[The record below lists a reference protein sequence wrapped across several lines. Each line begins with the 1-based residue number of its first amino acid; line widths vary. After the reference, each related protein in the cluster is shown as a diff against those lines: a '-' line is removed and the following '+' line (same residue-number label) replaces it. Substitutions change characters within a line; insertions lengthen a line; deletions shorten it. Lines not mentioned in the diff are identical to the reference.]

1 MSRNNYS
8 ILTEEV
14 HMSSYALITGSTGDI
29 GFAIAS
35 RLAEAGCNIIL
46 NARSSDALK
55 RRADELSNLDSV
67 DVECLTS
74 AFDVGDSAS
83 VDAAIR
89 EFARRVPHIDVLVNC
104 AGISGGG
111 NTIEFPIDT
120 WDQVIRTN
128 LSGTFYVTRAVLSQG
143 WLSQG
148 GRIINIA
155 STGGKQGVIHGAPY
169 SASKHGVVGFTK
181 SLGLELARSGSGIT
195 VNAVC
200 PGFVESEMAE
210 RVRENY
216 ARIWE
221 TDIATV
227 KKRIEERVPIGRYVT
242 PAEVAEMVYYLT
254 TPQAAAITAQALNVC
269 GGLGN
274 V

>member
-1 MSRNNYS
+1 
-8 ILTEEV
+8 
-14 HMSSYALITGSTGDI
+14 MSSYCLVTGSTGDI

-35 RLAEAGCNIIL
+35 RLAEAGHHIIL
-46 NARSSDALK
+46 NARSTDALE
-55 RRADELSNLDSV
+55 RRATELKDRVSM
-67 DVECLTS
+67 DVEILTS
-74 AFDVGDSAS
+74 AFDVGDNTS
-83 VDAAIR
+83 VEAALR
-89 EFARRVPHIDVLVNC
+89 ELTTRAPHIDVLVNC

-111 NTIEFPIDT
+111 TTAEFAVDA

-128 LSGTFYVTRAVLSQG
+128 LSGTFYVTRGALSRG
-143 WLSQG
+143 WISQG

-169 SASKHGVVGFTK
+169 SASKHGVVGFSK
-181 SLGLELARSGSGIT
+181 SLGLELARNGSGIT

-216 ARIWE
+216 ARIWN
-221 TDIATV
+221 TDIATAKQRV
-227 KKRIEERVPIGRYVT
+227 EERVPIGRYVT
-242 PAEVAEMVYYLT
+242 PAEVAEMVHYLT
-254 TPQAAAITAQALNVC
+254 LPHAAAVTAQALNVC